1 MIMQTQAVVLTLDEY
16 ALYYYYYLATLVQ
29 PILATHPNYF
39 FCHEAIMPQFDQMG
53 NNQRLL

>member
-1 MIMQTQAVVLTLDEY
+1 MIMQTQAVVLTWDEY

-39 FCHEAIMPQFDQMG
+39 FFVMLGSNESYHGSVWSDGE
-53 NNQRLL
+53 